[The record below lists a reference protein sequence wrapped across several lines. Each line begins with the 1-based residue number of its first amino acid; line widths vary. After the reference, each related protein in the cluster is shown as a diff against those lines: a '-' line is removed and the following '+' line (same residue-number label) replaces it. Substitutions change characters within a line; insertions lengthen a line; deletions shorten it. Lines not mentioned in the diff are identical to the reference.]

1 MDEGAAIEPLAV
13 AIHALSS
20 VAKLPAHKNVVVFGA
35 GPVGL
40 MCMAGELFSDLLTGN
55 KYCD

>member
-13 AIHALSS
+13 AIHALSA
-20 VAKLPAHKNVVVFGA
+20 VAKLPAHKNIVVFGA

-40 MCMAGELFSDLLTGN
+40 MCMAG
-55 KYCD
+55 KR